1 MDQNLINLIF
11 GGFMA
16 VLGWLGKTIWDAV
29 QDLKSD
35 VKQIEVNLPKDYVT
49 KDDYRSD
56 IRDIKEMLEKL
67 FDRLNEKADKWFFV
81 IIADLAIRLL
91 RSEMVTHT
99 NSHRVCI
106 STNGTSRSESRDNA
120 VIIKMKWI

>member
-16 VLGWLGKTIWDAV
+16 MLGWLGKTIWDAV

-67 FDRLNEKADKWFFV
+67 FDRLNEKADK
-81 IIADLAIRLL
+81 
-91 RSEMVTHT
+91 
-99 NSHRVCI
+99 
-106 STNGTSRSESRDNA
+106 
-120 VIIKMKWI
+120 